1 MPPDAKMKNLFKLGY
16 NSLKKRLGFNYK
28 TQEQLT
34 VERKAIEKKKKEECQ
49 KRKEHN
55 AMLIKKYRDL
65 VDQFFNKPSDFY
77 STLDK
82 KPEDYYVDENKAG
95 RLYGVL
101 NELAIVPTNF
111 KAKLENFGSKWKE
124 ELEIVDFKIPKK
136 LDNYY
141 YAKVPKLI
149 EKSGEKMSHYLNS
162 IKKK

>member
-1 MPPDAKMKNLFKLGY
+1 MIKEL
-16 NSLKKRLGFNYK
+16 NYPHFLDK

-34 VERKAIEKKKKEECQ
+34 VERKSIEKKKKEEAQ

-82 KPEDYYVDENKAG
+82 KPEDYYVDENKVG

-101 NELAIVPTNF
+101 NGEI
-111 KAKLENFGSKWKE
+111 
-124 ELEIVDFKIPKK
+124 LEI
-136 LDNYY
+136 
-141 YAKVPKLI
+141 
-149 EKSGEKMSHYLNS
+149 
-162 IKKK
+162 